1 TNPPIKDARL
11 LCRAGFS
18 TYVCMRHRMQ
28 PAGGSRQMLDSYRI
42 SLVRGGE
49 EGRWIVN
56 SNHANFL
63 SFVRQ
68 VGGYG
73 TSQVDCTYGRGGRTR
88 WENWVVGLG
97 RLEIVKR
104 EGVFRQLYYLVRMVV
119 VSFYSMGPFSL
130 RLYFVYYISFILSLV
145 HTFSLPSSFPHVFLS
160 SFFSF
165 VVPPF
170 PFHSY
175 GTSKS
180 VHKPYILPS
189 SLLLLAYL
197 RNAEAHD
204 PM

>member
-1 TNPPIKDARL
+1 MNPPIKYACL
-11 LCRAGFS
+11 LCRVGLS
-18 TYVCMRHRMQ
+18 TYTCTRHRMQ
-28 PAGGSRQMLDSYRI
+28 PAGGAKQMLNSYQI

-49 EGRWIVN
+49 EGRWI

-73 TSQVDCTYGRGGRTR
+73 TPQVDCTYGRGGRTR
-88 WENWVVGLG
+88 WENWIVGLG

-119 VSFYSMGPFSL
+119 VSFYSRGPLSL
-130 RLYFVYYISFILSLV
+130 RLYFVYYVSFILSLV
-145 HTFSLPSSFPHVFLS
+145 HTFSLPSSFPRVFLLS

-165 VVPPF
+165 
-170 PFHSY
+170 
-175 GTSKS
+175 S
-180 VHKPYILPS
+180 VHKPYIPPS
-189 SLLLLAYL
+189 SPLLLTYL